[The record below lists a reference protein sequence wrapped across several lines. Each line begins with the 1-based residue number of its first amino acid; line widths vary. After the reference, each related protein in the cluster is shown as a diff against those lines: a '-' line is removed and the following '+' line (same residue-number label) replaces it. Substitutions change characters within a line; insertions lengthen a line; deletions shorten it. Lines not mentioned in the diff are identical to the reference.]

1 MQMSKFLINYILN
14 VNKKKHF
21 YSYPAALALVANG
34 KVDVKKLITHH
45 FDITDTAEAFNTSRH
60 GLGGAIKVMIH
71 CQPIDA
77 NNKK

>member
-1 MQMSKFLINYILN
+1 M
-14 VNKKKHF
+14 
-21 YSYPAALALVANG
+21 ALVANG

-45 FDITDTAEAFNTSRH
+45 FDIKDTAEAFNTSRH

-71 CQPIDA
+71 CQPIDS